1 MISEVFNL
9 RDMPRI
15 MAIVAGF
22 FSSAD
27 SEKTYTIEIK
37 EKKKKRSLDAN
48 SYYWVLVHKIADA
61 ANVSV
66 RTVYREHIRDI
77 GGNNDLVCVMNKA
90 VDAFCKG
97 WESKGLG
104 WITEEMPSKLDG
116 CTNIMVY
123 YGSSTYDSRQMSKLI
138 DCAITDCQEY
148 GIEYLTPAEIARMI
162 AAWGG
167 DSDAES

>member
-27 SEKTYTIEIK
+27 SEKTYTIEIN

-77 GGNNDLVCVMNKA
+77 GGNNDLVCVQNKA

-104 WITEEMPSKLDG
+104 WIAEEMPSKLDG

-138 DCAITDCQEY
+138 DCAIVDCQEY
-148 GIEYLTPAEIARMI
+148 GIEYLTPAEISRMI

-167 DSDAES
+167 EDSG